1 MCLMQAVFVVHGT
14 DGDCLGLPGSSEV
27 SNVPQGVGFP
37 PGSDVESR
45 WEEIV

>member
-27 SNVPQGVGFP
+27 NVPQGVGFP